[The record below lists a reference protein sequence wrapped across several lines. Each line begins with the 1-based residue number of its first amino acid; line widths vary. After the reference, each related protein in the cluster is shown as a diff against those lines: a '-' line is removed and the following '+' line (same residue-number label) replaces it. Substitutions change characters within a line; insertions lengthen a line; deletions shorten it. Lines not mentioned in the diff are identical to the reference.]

1 MTWRLETRAQLS
13 RKIKKKRGSGVER
26 GAVAFKTTGFTRE
39 TEL

>member
-1 MTWRLETRAQLS
+1 MTWKVEARAQLS
-13 RKIKKKRGSGVER
+13 RKIKEKRGSGVEG